1 MLHRVHLSMQA
12 TLLPLRNSS
21 LAVSD
26 HCHCHTGA
34 AVKVTLL
41 KALDTPFEPL
51 QYPYALST
59 DTVGVPDVCK
69 PGTLERW
76 DTFEQVSMC
85 QRYAAVC

>member
-26 HCHCHTGA
+26 HCHCHTGT
-34 AVKVTLL
+34 VKVALL

-51 QYPYALST
+51 QYPYELST
-59 DTVGVPDVCK
+59 DTVAVPDVCK
-69 PGTLERW
+69 PGTLMRW
-76 DTFEQVSMC
+76 DTFAQVSMC
-85 QRYAAVC
+85 QRYAAIC